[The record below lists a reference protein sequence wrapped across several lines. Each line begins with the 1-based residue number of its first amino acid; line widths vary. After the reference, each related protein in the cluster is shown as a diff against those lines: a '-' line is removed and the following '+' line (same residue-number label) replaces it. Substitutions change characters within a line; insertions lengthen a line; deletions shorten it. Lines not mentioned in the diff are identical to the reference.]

1 LYFFDSSKKVRKDPW
16 YNFELKIDFLNTQL
30 KRAIG
35 YILKIS
41 IFILVIW
48 YCYKLLTNNNA
59 IRDFYQLILEI
70 NPVRIYFI
78 LSIIFLMMLMNWL
91 VEALK
96 WKFLCSQF
104 QPIGLRKAIES
115 VFCGLSWAVFTPNR
129 IGEYGGRVLF
139 LKPRKRVFGV
149 ISMLVGAISQ
159 MVITNVIGMI
169 AVCWFIG
176 KFLGISSMFY
186 ILICL
191 AGLVYISFFL
201 LLYFNIKL
209 INKWLSKIWFL
220 KKYQRF
226 LDLLLRYKRKD
237 IHRVF
242 LYSMLRYVIFTSQ
255 YCILMQV
262 IIPDMPIFEMIPM
275 IFILFFV
282 QSALPSLDLLDVGV
296 RSVTASYFFGFITPH
311 IVAVMAITAC
321 VWFVNLIIP
330 AIIGSVF
337 VFKINFFGTRNN

>member
-1 LYFFDSSKKVRKDPW
+1 MHFFDSSKRWSAKAHGIIRIK
-16 YNFELKIDFLNTQL
+16 NRFLNTQL

-59 IRDFYQLILEI
+59 IRDFYKLMFEI
-70 NPVRIYFI
+70 NPTRIYI
-78 LSIIFLMMLMNWL
+78 TLLVIFVLMLMNWFT
-91 VEALK
+91 EALK
-96 WKFLCSQF
+96 WKFICSHF
-104 QPIGLRKAIES
+104 EPIGLRKAIES
-115 VFCGLSWAVFTPNR
+115 VFSGLSWAVFTPNR
-129 IGEYGGRVLF
+129 IGEYGGRVFF
-139 LKPRKRVFGV
+139 LKSRKRVFGV
-149 ISMLVGAISQ
+149 IGMLIGAISQ
-159 MVITNVIGMI
+159 MVITNVVGMI

-176 KFLGISSMFY
+176 KYLDVNSMFF
-186 ILICL
+186 IVICL

-209 INKWLSKIWFL
+209 INTWLSKIRFL
-220 KKYQRF
+220 KKYKRF
-226 LDLLLRYKRKD
+226 LDLLLRYKKED
-237 IHRVF
+237 IQRVF
-242 LYSMLRYVIFTSQ
+242 IYSITRYAIFTSQ

-262 IIPDMPIFEMIPM
+262 IIPDMPVLDMIPM

-337 VFKINFFGTRNN
+337 VFKINFFGTRDN